1 MADLKARLDEL
12 ASVAGVRQALVVGRD
27 GFMIE
32 ASGALD
38 PQLEVPAAQAASTFV
53 AAEVV
58 GNETEQGTL
67 QRTLL
72 EFEAGAVIAQR
83 VGEAALLVLFLDP
96 HAVVGKIRHQV
107 KEMAQSVSDLL
118 AC

>member
-1 MADLKARLDEL
+1 
-12 ASVAGVRQALVVGRD
+12 
-27 GFMIE
+27 
-32 ASGALD
+32 
-38 PQLEVPAAQAASTFV
+38 
-53 AAEVV
+53 
-58 GNETEQGTL
+58 
-67 QRTLL
+67 LL